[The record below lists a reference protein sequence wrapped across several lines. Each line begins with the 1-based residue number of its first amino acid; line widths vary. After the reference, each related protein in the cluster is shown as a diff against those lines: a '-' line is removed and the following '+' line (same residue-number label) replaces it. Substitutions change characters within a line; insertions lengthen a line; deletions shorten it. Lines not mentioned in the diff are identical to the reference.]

1 MKKKIGILFL
11 LISVVPSF
19 SAEKITYCKRRREKV
34 FIDGNLK
41 EWKNANIIDLEKE
54 GKINVE
60 RKSKT
65 DLSAI
70 AYTLWDNKNFYFGLI
85 VNDDIHCNKNKDS
98 SIWEGDSIQFAF
110 DVSPDNTNDIF
121 NDYEFGMAL
130 TENGPIVWRWYPSS
144 KKIENVELKIRREW
158 KKTIY
163 ELKMPFSE
171 IGFKPRRGK
180 KLGFTFTVN
189 ENDGKGFKGWME
201 WTPGICGYKDSI
213 LFGKLI
219 LK

>member
-11 LISVVPSF
+11 LVSVVPSF
-19 SAEKITYCKRRREKV
+19 SGEKITYCKRKREKI

-41 EWKNANIIDLEKE
+41 EWKNANIINLEKE

-60 RKSKT
+60 RKSKS

-85 VNDDIHCNKNKDS
+85 VNDDIHCNKRKDS
-98 SIWEGDSIQFAF
+98 SIWAGDSIQFAF
-110 DVSPDNTNDIF
+110 DVTPDNINDIF
-121 NDYEFGMAL
+121 NDYEFGIAL
-130 TENGPIVWRWYPSS
+130 TENGPVVWRWYPSS
-144 KKIENVELKIRREW
+144 KKIENVELKIRREGN
-158 KKTIY
+158 KTIY

-171 IGFKPRRGK
+171 IDFKPGRGK